1 MVSILKRSLTSFRL
15 MVLKTSACIDASEA
29 RTKAKLSTDI
39 CKSYDNI
46 RFINGDFVATVV
58 KADDVGTWG
67 GAGVDDEQE
76 EVIFGKILC
85 CGTTSMGEV
94 EEQSI
99 ARYSWSKFKSAHP
112 SDFWIGPS
120 SDAALVTKTVRE
132 KINFKKKNI
141 LLLLL

>member
-58 KADDVGTWG
+58 KSDDVGTWG
-67 GAGVDDEQE
+67 DAGVDDEQE
-76 EVIFGKILC
+76 EVITGKIC
-85 CGTTSMGEV
+85 CGTTPPP
-94 EEQSI
+94 
-99 ARYSWSKFKSAHP
+99 W
-112 SDFWIGPS
+112 
-120 SDAALVTKTVRE
+120 E
-132 KINFKKKNI
+132 KLRNNQLPGI
-141 LLLLL
+141 LGVSLKVHIPLTSG